1 MALRDLSAATLMA
14 NLFAGTRVAYAT
26 FFGYDEVAH
35 HSGIERGD
43 AFLTLRAIDR
53 QFARLERA
61 AALAP
66 RPYEFVVLADH
77 GQSQGATFLQRY
89 GLSLEDVVRGA
100 LTDPH
105 TAGDMGP
112 AEEARAGLGSA
123 LTEVADEEGVTRRLA
138 EGATPDEAP
147 DTEGARAVVLA
158 SGNMGLVYLTEGDG
172 RLTLEEVD
180 RLHPDLVR
188 TLVEHDG
195 VSFVRVHTEA
205 DGPMVLGRDGT
216 PPSAGRPRGGHRPT
230 GALRAQRRRTPAA
243 PRRLRTHARR
253 AGELALRP
261 RHRGGGGVRGA
272 GGIARR
278 PGRPP
283 GPSVR
288 RDPQRMGG
296 AGGADRGHCGAARRA
311 QALELSWPDWPAS
324 PVPMTSR

>member
-1 MALRDLSAATLMA
+1 M
-14 NLFAGTRVAYAT
+14 AYAT

-43 AFLTLRAIDR
+43 AFRTLHAIDR

-112 AEEARAGLGSA
+112 AQEARAGIGSA

-158 SGNMGLVYLTEGDG
+158 SGNMGLVYLTEGEG
-172 RLTLEEVD
+172 RLTLEEID
-180 RLHPDLVR
+180 GLHPDLVR
-188 TLVEHDG
+188 TLVEHEG
-195 VSFVRVHTEA
+195 VSFVRVHSEA
-205 DGPMVLGRDGT
+205 DGPVVLGRDG
-216 PPSAGRPRGGHRPT
+216 SH
-230 GALRAQRRRTPAA
+230 
-243 PRRLRTHARR
+243 RLRDGHVEGIDPLVPFGPNAAAHLLRHDGFEHTPDVLVNSLYDPDTEEVA
-253 AGELALRP
+253 AFEELVGSHGGLGGPQAHPFVVVPSEWAVPDEPIVGTAALHGQLKRWS
-261 RHRGGGGVRGA
+261 A
-272 GGIARR
+272 
-278 PGRPP
+278 PGRPV
-283 GPSVR
+283 PSR
-288 RDPQRMGG
+288 
-296 AGGADRGHCGAARRA
+296 
-311 QALELSWPDWPAS
+311 
-324 PVPMTSR
+324 